1 MASFEQT
8 IVIGNVGRDPELRY
22 TQGNAAVCSFSVAV
36 TTKWTDR
43 GSGEKRERTTWYSV
57 SCWNKLA
64 ETAHQYVRKGQPV
77 MVIGTVTARAY
88 MGNDGQAKASLDLR
102 ADNFRLLSGRE
113 DGMGQAGGGSSSG
126 YEDDMPTNPSS
137 MDDIPF

>member
-8 IVIGNVGRDPELRY
+8 IIVGNVGRDPEMRY

-36 TTKWTDR
+36 STKWTDR
-43 GSGEKRERTTWYSV
+43 TTGDKRERTTWYNV

-64 ETAHQYVRKGQPV
+64 ETANQYVRKGTPI

-88 MGNDGQAKASLDLR
+88 MSNDGQPKASLELR
-102 ADNFRLLSGRE
+102 ADNFRLLGGR
-113 DGMGQAGGGSSSG
+113 DDSASHASAS
-126 YEDDMPTNPSS
+126 YEDELPISPTS

>member
-8 IVIGNVGRDPELRY
+8 IIIGNVGRDPEMRY

-36 TTKWTDR
+36 STKWTDR
-43 GSGEKRERTTWYSV
+43 ATGEKRERTTWYSV

-64 ETAHQYVRKGQPV
+64 ETAHQYVRKGTPI
-77 MVIGTVTARAY
+77 MVIGTVTARGY
-88 MGNDGQAKASLDLR
+88 MGNDGQVKASLELR
-102 ADNFRLLSGRE
+102 ADNFRLLGGRDDGANQVSG
-113 DGMGQAGGGSSSG
+113 GAG
-126 YEDDMPTNPSS
+126 YDDEAPTNPTS